1 MNNHTNMH
9 MTNNN
14 NRRPKRPITRLRNIG
29 IAAHIDAG
37 KTTLTERL
45 LLYTGAIHQ
54 AGEVHDGT
62 TTTDFNP
69 IEQSK
74 GITIFAA
81 AVSCTWTPT
90 DEAAL
95 GIAKLGAGQ
104 PYRLN
109 IIDTPGHVDFT
120 AEVERSL
127 RVLDG
132 AVTVFSGV
140 EGVQPQSET
149 VWRQADKYRVPRI
162 AFVNKMDRVGADF
175 ARVVAELNKKLGANA
190 WPVIWPLGSED
201 KLQGQLDLINEIAL
215 LFREGRS
222 GGYTVED
229 VPPEYRGLVTGQ
241 RAELVSRIAECDDE
255 VAELWLH
262 NKQVPAPLL
271 KAAIRRATI
280 ANRFVPVAGGSAYK
294 FVGILP
300 LLDAIVDYLPSP
312 ADMPSVDTH
321 PLDGAR
327 VVSLSSDDSA
337 PLAALA
343 FKIATDPMTG
353 RIVMVRL
360 YSGKLRKG
368 DRVLNPRTRREDRV
382 GRLVRVHADRREEIA
397 EAEAGEI
404 VAVVG
409 LRGFATGDTLCSANR
424 PLQLEPPSFPEPVVS
439 MAIEPQRSTEIQR
452 LAAHLQML
460 SEDDPTFHVS
470 THAETGQTLIA
481 GMGELHLEVVR
492 ERLRTE
498 FGLETNVGAPEIA
511 YRETITGEAEA
522 DHLLQKQSGG
532 SGMYARVVL
541 SVRPAGRGAGV
552 TIENRVS
559 GGNIPS
565 QFHAAVRKGILDAA
579 KDGVLGFAVVDT
591 HVSVLDGAAHVKDS
605 NEMAFRLAAAEALR
619 MALRNAGPVLLEP
632 VMHVELA
639 MPVEHQGDLVADL
652 NRRRSHI
659 LGIENRTNGAVLN
672 AEVPLAELWGYADA
686 IRSLSRGRAAYS
698 MTPSHFDQVPKA
710 VADALLKEAA

>member
-1 MNNHTNMH
+1 MNKNTTMPI
-9 MTNNN
+9 NNN
-14 NRRPKRPITRLRNIG
+14 INRLRNIG

-69 IEQSK
+69 IEQRK

-81 AVSCTWTPT
+81 AVSCAWTPI
-90 DEAAL
+90 DESAL
-95 GIAKLGAGQ
+95 GITKAGAGQ
-104 PYRLN
+104 PHRLN

-162 AFVNKMDRVGADF
+162 AFINKMDRVGADF

-190 WPVIWPLGSED
+190 WPVLWPLGSED
-201 KLQGQLDLINEIAL
+201 NLRGQLDLINEVAL
-215 LFREGRS
+215 SFREGRA
-222 GGYTVED
+222 GGYSVED
-229 VPPEYRGLVTGQ
+229 VPPEYRGLAAQQ
-241 RAELVSRIAECDDE
+241 RAELISRIAEIDDE
-255 VAELWLH
+255 VAELWLANH
-262 NKQVPAPLL
+262 PVPAALL
-271 KAAIRRATI
+271 IAAVRRATI
-280 ANRFVPVAGGSAYK
+280 ANRFVPVIGGSAYK
-294 FVGILP
+294 FVGVQP
-300 LLDAIVDYLPSP
+300 LLDAIVAYLPSP
-312 ADMPSVDTH
+312 TDLPTVDTH
-321 PLDGAR
+321 ALDGSATVALR
-327 VVSLSSDDSA
+327 TDDVA

-343 FKIATDPMTG
+343 FKIATDPTTG

-360 YSGKLRKG
+360 YSGRLRKG

-382 GRLVRVHADRREEIA
+382 GRLVRVHADRREEIS
-397 EAEAGEI
+397 EASAGEI

-409 LRGFATGDTLCSANR
+409 LRGFGTGDTLCSVETT
-424 PLQLEPPSFPEPVVS
+424 LLMEPPSFPEPVVS
-439 MAIEPQRSTEIQR
+439 MAIEPQRSSENQR
-452 LAAHLQML
+452 LATHLQML

-470 THAETGQTLIA
+470 THPETGQTLIA

-492 ERLRTE
+492 ERLWAE
-498 FGLETNVGAPEIA
+498 FGLETVVGAPEIA
-511 YRETITGEAEA
+511 YRETITAEAEA
-522 DHLLQKQSGG
+522 DYLLKKQSGG
-532 SGMYARVVL
+532 AGMYARVIL
-541 SVRPAGRGAGV
+541 AVRPGKRAAGV
-552 TIENRVS
+552 TIENRVT

-579 KDGVLGFAVVDT
+579 RTGVLGFTLVDADVT
-591 HVSVLDGAAHVKDS
+591 VLDGAAHVKDS
-605 NEMAFRLAAAEALR
+605 NEMAFRLAAGDALR
-619 MALRNAGPVLLEP
+619 LALRKAKPVLLEP
-632 VMHVELA
+632 VMKVELA
-639 MPVEHQGDLVADL
+639 TPIEHQGDLVADL
-652 NRRRSHI
+652 NRRRSKI
-659 LGIENRTNGAVLN
+659 LGIENRTTGAILN
-672 AEVPLAELWGYADA
+672 AEVPLAELWGYANA

-698 MTPSHFDQVPKA
+698 MTPSHFEQVPKA
-710 VADALLKEAA
+710 VADTLLENGA

>member
-1 MNNHTNMH
+1 MKTTIRTNSAH
-9 MTNNN
+9 
-14 NRRPKRPITRLRNIG
+14 NRSISRLRNIG

-62 TTTDFNP
+62 ATTDFNP
-69 IEQSK
+69 IEQRK

-81 AVSCTWTPT
+81 AVSCSWTPL
-90 DEAAL
+90 DETSL
-95 GIAKLGAGQ
+95 GISKLGAGQ
-104 PYRLN
+104 AHRLN

-175 ARVVAELNKKLGANA
+175 ARVVAELNTKLDANA
-190 WPVIWPLGSED
+190 WPVLWPLGSENM
-201 KLQGQLDLINEIAL
+201 LCGQLDLINEVAL
-215 LFREGRS
+215 MFREGRA

-229 VPPEYRGLVTGQ
+229 VPPEHRGLVAGQ
-241 RAELVSRIAECDDE
+241 RAELVARIAECDEE
-255 VAELWLH
+255 VAALWLV
-262 NKQVPAPLL
+262 NKPVPAGLL

-294 FVGILP
+294 FIGIQP

-312 ADMPSVDTH
+312 VDLPALMTHSLGGTEVVELTADHAGS
-321 PLDGAR
+321 
-327 VVSLSSDDSA
+327 
-337 PLAALA
+337 LAALV
-343 FKIATDPMTG
+343 FKVATDPTTG
-353 RIVMVRL
+353 RMVMVRI
-360 YSGKLRKG
+360 YSGQLRKG
-368 DRVLNPRTRREDRV
+368 DRVINSRTRREDRIS
-382 GRLVRVHADRREEIA
+382 RLVRVHAGHREEITV
-397 EAEAGEI
+397 AEAGDI

-409 LRGFATGDTLCSANR
+409 LRGFATGDTLSNPDN
-424 PLQLEPPSFPEPVVS
+424 PLLLEPPSFPEPVVS
-439 MAIEPQRSTEIQR
+439 MAMEPQLATETQR
-452 LAAHLQML
+452 LALHLQML

-498 FGLETNVGAPEIA
+498 FGLETIVGAPEIA
-511 YRETITGEAEA
+511 YRETITAEAEA
-522 DHLLQKQSGG
+522 DYLLKKQSGG
-532 SGMYARVVL
+532 SGMYARVAL
-541 SVRPAGRGAGV
+541 SVRPSARGTGV
-552 TIENRVS
+552 TIEDRVS
-559 GGNIPS
+559 GGNIPT

-579 KDGVLGFAVVDT
+579 KSGVLGYTLVDA
-591 HVSVLDGAAHVKDS
+591 HVSILDGAAHVKDS

-619 MALRNAGPVLLEP
+619 EALRKAKPVLLEP
-632 VMHVELA
+632 VMRVELA
-639 MPVEHQGDLVADL
+639 TPMEHQGDLVTDL
-652 NRRRSHI
+652 NRRRSQI
-659 LGIENRTNGAVLN
+659 LSIENRTTSALVN
-672 AEVPLAELWGYADA
+672 AEVPLAELWGYANA

-698 MTPSHFDQVPKA
+698 MTPSHFAEVPKA
-710 VADALLKEAA
+710 VADLALKAVA